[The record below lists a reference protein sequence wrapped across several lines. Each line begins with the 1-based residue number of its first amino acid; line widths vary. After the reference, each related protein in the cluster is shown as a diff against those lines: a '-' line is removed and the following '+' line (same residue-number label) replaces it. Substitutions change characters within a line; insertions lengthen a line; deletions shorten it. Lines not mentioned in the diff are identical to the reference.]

1 MGCTD
6 RLAQLVCR
14 SCAADHECIYTY
26 SDVGKKIQKVGTDE
40 IYETAI
46 DLPNAGYTYAE
57 TDTDS
62 EITAEEALEIIT
74 GGADI

>member
-1 MGCTD
+1 MIKTETRTNG
-6 RLAQLVCR
+6 L
-14 SCAADHECIYTY
+14 IYTY

-46 DLPNAGYTYAE
+46 DVPNAGYTYAE

>member
-1 MGCTD
+1 MIKTETRTD
-6 RLAQLVCR
+6 GL
-14 SCAADHECIYTY
+14 IYTY

-40 IYETAI
+40 IYDNAI

-62 EITAEEALEIIT
+62 EITAEEALNIIT

>member
-1 MGCTD
+1 MIKTETRTD
-6 RLAQLVCR
+6 GLV
-14 SCAADHECIYTY
+14 YTY

-40 IYETAI
+40 IYDTAI

-57 TDTDS
+57 TDADS
-62 EITAEEALEIIT
+62 EISDSEALKIIT

>member
-1 MGCTD
+1 MIKTETRTNG
-6 RLAQLVCR
+6 L
-14 SCAADHECIYTY
+14 IYTY

-40 IYETAI
+40 IYDTAI

-57 TDTDS
+57 TDTGS

-74 GGADI
+74 GGADA

>member
-1 MGCTD
+1 MIKTETRTNG
-6 RLAQLVCR
+6 L
-14 SCAADHECIYTY
+14 IYTY

-40 IYETAI
+40 IYDTAI

-57 TDTDS
+57 TDADS
-62 EITAEEALEIIT
+62 EISDSEALEIIT